1 MRIEPPFE
9 SRRQLIACLK
19 QHSRHGNVVGVVYIV
34 LFFGVMFGNAVF
46 GARISA
52 SGPVLQTVHMV
63 SLAVVVLLQFPL
75 LYYITKRGVDR
86 FGLRCPACRK
96 PLIATPGRIA
106 VATGRCGECGSRIWP
121 GGQEIAERRECSRSS
136 AEPMEQQ
143 WPVSAP

>member
-1 MRIEPPFE
+1 M
-9 SRRQLIACLK
+9 
-19 QHSRHGNVVGVVYIV
+19 VGAVYIV
-34 LFFGVMFGNAVF
+34 LFFGVMSGNAAF
-46 GARISA
+46 GARIAA

-63 SLAVVVLLQFPL
+63 SLVVVVLLQFPL
-75 LYYITKRGVDR
+75 LYYITKRGIDR

-136 AEPMEQQ
+136 ADPMEQQ